1 MSLVVPVWGCF
12 LYKTP
17 IFRSKLCFFGRC
29 MSVFLPVV
37 ILCSVWLCYFTPPS
51 FPHNSTTPLSCI
63 IFNWIILVVFRWSP
77 TAVVVVMSCGVYAEG
92 GTDHS
97 GPFSVL
103 THARHW
109 QIGAAGPEE
118 LGQICHTSQP
128 QPGLMHIP
136 SKCTRAIVNRVSL
149 YHRGT
154 MRGEILARSFLT
166 NPKAF
171 SDRVQMCVVL
181 FVWWMLCRLLRL
193 CNCAFTVLT
202 RPPTT
207 PQHQDSNLNLPKTWS
222 LFFCCMHCTGV
233 L

>member
-1 MSLVVPVWGCF
+1 
-12 LYKTP
+12 
-17 IFRSKLCFFGRC
+17 
-29 MSVFLPVV
+29 
-37 ILCSVWLCYFTPPS
+37 
-51 FPHNSTTPLSCI
+51 
-63 IFNWIILVVFRWSP
+63 
-77 TAVVVVMSCGVYAEG
+77 MSCGVYAEG
-92 GTDHS
+92 ETDHS

-154 MRGEILARSFLT
+154 MRVEILARSFLT

-222 LFFCCMHCTGV
+222 LVFCCMHCTGV
-233 L
+233 QSTFSSPLVYWGKRISSAFKHATRMCVSCVQSITFSSGRFSSYRRIWAKQTLWICKINMGSFVLFIVIISFYF

>member
-1 MSLVVPVWGCF
+1 MHYFHLDYLSSLPF
-12 LYKTP
+12 K
-17 IFRSKLCFFGRC
+17 FS
-29 MSVFLPVV
+29 SV
-37 ILCSVWLCYFTPPS
+37 
-51 FPHNSTTPLSCI
+51 
-63 IFNWIILVVFRWSP
+63 P
-77 TAVVVVMSCGVYAEG
+77 TAVLVMFMPKE

-97 GPFSVL
+97 SPLSVL

-109 QIGAAGPEE
+109 HIGAAGPEE

-128 QPGLMHIP
+128 QPGLMLIP

-149 YHRGT
+149 YQRGT
-154 MRGEILARSFLT
+154 MRVEILARFFFT

-193 CNCAFTVLT
+193 YNCAFTVLT

-207 PQHQDSNLNLPKTWS
+207 PQHQDSNLNLPKTSS
-222 LFFCCMHCTGV
+222 LFFCRMHWTQV
-233 L
+233 LYANLFSSALVFWGKRVSSAFAFFCF